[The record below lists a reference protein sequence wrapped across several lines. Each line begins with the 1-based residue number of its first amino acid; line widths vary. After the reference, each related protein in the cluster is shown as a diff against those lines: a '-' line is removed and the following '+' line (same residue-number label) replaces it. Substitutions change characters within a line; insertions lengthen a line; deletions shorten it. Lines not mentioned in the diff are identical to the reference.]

1 MRLEAA
7 RVVIGVWKIAFG
19 MGMDILKGRDA
30 AERHV
35 SLVMLG
41 RNARSCVTYGMRKT
55 VPGEAGRVL

>member
-1 MRLEAA
+1 M
-7 RVVIGVWKIAFG
+7 VIAVWKIAFG
-19 MGMDILKGRDA
+19 MGMGILKGRDA

-55 VPGEAGRVL
+55 VPVEAGRVL